1 MSETQHLAQLKIGR
15 LRYPTSDSRVAD
27 FMNNLDVV
35 NAIAERSKGFV
46 WRLKDD
52 SGNATNFRPFTD
64 PNMLVNLSVW
74 ENVETLQRFVWQTA
88 HKRIYERR
96 LEWFDKIEAPHFV
109 MWWIPKGHLPS
120 LTEAKERLAH
130 LATHGPSDYAFGWE
144 RMPAARS
151 RTQAR
156 YAPDG
161 QPA

>member
-74 ENVETLQRFVWQTA
+74 ECR
-88 HKRIYERR
+88 
-96 LEWFDKIEAPHFV
+96 DAPAV
-109 MWWIPKGHLPS
+109 RVANG
-120 LTEAKERLAH
+120 AQAH
-130 LATHGPSDYAFGWE
+130 LRP
-144 RMPAARS
+144 PA
-151 RTQAR
+151 
-156 YAPDG
+156 G
-161 QPA
+161 MV